1 MNRRPLFIASGL
13 FVAGIAW
20 YAFRPERLF
29 IDQKVNE
36 AFPAAAAQQASGS
49 EGTPRVLATGRFHS
63 VAHKSSGVATIHE
76 LPDGKRV
83 LRLTQFETSNGP
95 AVHVYLVAAPDA
107 ADNGTVKRA
116 GFIDVA
122 PLKGNVGDQNYDL
135 PANVDLS
142 KYQAVT
148 IWCQRFGVNFATAPL
163 TASEGANGSSAQGN
177 APTAVLAGQFHGVA
191 HKTMGKATIYRLRD
205 GKRVLRFTNFETS
218 NGPEVHVYLVAA
230 PDASDSATVKRAGF
244 INVASLKGNVGDQN
258 YELPAN
264 ADLNKYRAVTIW
276 CQRFG
281 VNFAT
286 APLAPASS

>member
-1 MNRRPLFIASGL
+1 MNRRPLFIAGGL

-63 VAHKSSGVATIHE
+63 VAHK
-76 LPDGKRV
+76 
-83 LRLTQFETSNGP
+83 
-95 AVHVYLVAAPDA
+95 
-107 ADNGTVKRA
+107 
-116 GFIDVA
+116 
-122 PLKGNVGDQNYDL
+122 
-135 PANVDLS
+135 
-142 KYQAVT
+142 
-148 IWCQRFGVNFATAPL
+148 
-163 TASEGANGSSAQGN
+163 
-177 APTAVLAGQFHGVA
+177 
-191 HKTMGKATIYRLRD
+191 TMGKATIYRLRD
-205 GKRVLRFTNFETS
+205 GKRVLRFTNFESS

-264 ADLNKYRAVTIW
+264 ADLNKYRA
-276 CQRFG
+276 
-281 VNFAT
+281 
-286 APLAPASS
+286 

>member
-1 MNRRPLFIASGL
+1 MNRRPLFIAGGL

-49 EGTPRVLATGRFHS
+49 EAGARSAGPVPGPRVLATGRFHS

-95 AVHVYLVAAPDA
+95 AVHVYLVAARDA
-107 ADNGTVKRA
+107 SDNGTVKRA

-148 IWCQRFGVNFATAPL
+148 
-163 TASEGANGSSAQGN
+163 
-177 APTAVLAGQFHGVA
+177 
-191 HKTMGKATIYRLRD
+191 
-205 GKRVLRFTNFETS
+205 
-218 NGPEVHVYLVAA
+218 
-230 PDASDSATVKRAGF
+230 
-244 INVASLKGNVGDQN
+244 
-258 YELPAN
+258 
-264 ADLNKYRAVTIW
+264 
-276 CQRFG
+276 
-281 VNFAT
+281 
-286 APLAPASS
+286 